1 MEYNMPQDTEKIKD
15 DSQKNFEN
23 ALTRLE
29 EIAAELEKGGLS
41 LADMTALA
49 KEGMELSDYCSA
61 QLKRKI
67 KDIPVFLHFYQS
79 LHRTF
84 LEFLTVDI
92 TKKGIIEVKFHL
104 KGCCF

>member
-1 MEYNMPQDTEKIKD
+1 MNMEYNMPQDKEKIKD

-61 QLKRKI
+61 QLKDLETI
-67 KDIPVFLHFYQS
+67 QLQLQKDSPEGQTWK
-79 LHRTF
+79 TF
-84 LEFLTVDI
+84 ETDDDNA
-92 TKKGIIEVKFHL
+92 
-104 KGCCF
+104 